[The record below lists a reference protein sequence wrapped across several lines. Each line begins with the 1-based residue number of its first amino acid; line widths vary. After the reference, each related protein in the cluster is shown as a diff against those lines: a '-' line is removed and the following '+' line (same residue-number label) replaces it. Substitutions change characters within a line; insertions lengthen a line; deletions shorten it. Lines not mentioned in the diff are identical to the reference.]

1 MVIYLREHNNIILH
15 IVCGDIT
22 DVSIQGD
29 TFVICSEQK
38 NVVELLTDPN
48 NFKDLKTAFEFFGC
62 NKIEIRQS
70 EKAQTDEDNIKLLNK
85 YFNDEVIIKQ
95 KK

>member
-1 MVIYLREHNNIILH
+1 MILH

-22 DVSIQGD
+22 DVSKHGD

-38 NVVELLTDPN
+38 NVVDLLMEPN
-48 NFKDLKTAFEFFGC
+48 NFKDLLTAFEFFGC
-62 NKIEIRQS
+62 KKIEIKQS
-70 EKAQTDEDNIKLLNK
+70 ERAQSDEENIKLLNK
-85 YFNDEVIIKQ
+85 YFNDEVIVKT